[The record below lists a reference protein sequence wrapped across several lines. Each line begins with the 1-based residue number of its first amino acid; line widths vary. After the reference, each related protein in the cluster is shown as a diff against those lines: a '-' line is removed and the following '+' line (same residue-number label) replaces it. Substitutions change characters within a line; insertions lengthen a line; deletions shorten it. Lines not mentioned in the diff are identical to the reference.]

1 MVLGNDLTPDVGG
14 ERFRGAKVDNA
25 EIAAV
30 TKGATKRPRRAQM
43 RASEG
48 GWR

>member
-1 MVLGNDLTPDVGG
+1 MVLGNDLTPDVG
-14 ERFRGAKVDNA
+14 FRGAKVDNA

-30 TKGATKRPRRAQM
+30 TKGAAKRPRRAQM